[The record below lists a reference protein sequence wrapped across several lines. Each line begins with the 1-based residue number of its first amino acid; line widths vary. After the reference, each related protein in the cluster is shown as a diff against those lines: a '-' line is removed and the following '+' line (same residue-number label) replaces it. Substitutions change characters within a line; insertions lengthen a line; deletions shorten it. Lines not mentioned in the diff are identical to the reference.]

1 VDYTHRS
8 VLNRRQPH
16 NVQFPRGSE
25 TSAAI
30 SESAGVE
37 GIQVEL
43 RATARVLSGAMF
55 SMLDWLVQGTQDIS
69 PDRMDAVFH
78 SMAMKSHALSVDL
91 LDVSP

>member
-1 VDYTHRS
+1 
-8 VLNRRQPH
+8 
-16 NVQFPRGSE
+16 
-25 TSAAI
+25 
-30 SESAGVE
+30 
-37 GIQVEL
+37 
-43 RATARVLSGAMF
+43 MF